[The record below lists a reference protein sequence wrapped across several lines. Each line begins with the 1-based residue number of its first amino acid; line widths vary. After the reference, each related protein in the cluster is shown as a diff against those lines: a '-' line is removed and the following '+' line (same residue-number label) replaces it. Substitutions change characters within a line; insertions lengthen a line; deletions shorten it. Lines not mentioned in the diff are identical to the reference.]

1 MSLQISNACIFEY
14 RDCIFEIN
22 IGCNMLEGNSN
33 LRGGKVN
40 ADVKMWFGIFGIC
53 QGLQESSGFPFV
65 IFL

>member
-22 IGCNMLEGNSN
+22 IGCNTLEGNSN

-40 ADVKMWFGIFGIC
+40 ADVKM
-53 QGLQESSGFPFV
+53 
-65 IFL
+65 